1 MTMSL
6 AQSKFLKQQLY
17 SFEIVESNAILEQ
30 LTEFNKILDDLENIE
45 VHLEDEDKVILLL
58 CALTRSF
65 ESFEDTILYGK
76 EGTVTFEEVQTTL
89 RIKELTKSKD
99 LRAEENGE
107 GLSVSRGNGGGRG
120 NRGKTGNKLKFKC
133 FK

>member
-1 MTMSL
+1 MSL